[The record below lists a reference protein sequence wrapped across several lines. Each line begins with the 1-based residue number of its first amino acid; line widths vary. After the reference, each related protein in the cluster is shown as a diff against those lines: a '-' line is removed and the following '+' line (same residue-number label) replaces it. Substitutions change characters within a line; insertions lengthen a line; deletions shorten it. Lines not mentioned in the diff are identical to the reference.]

1 MKNMHFLKR
10 FNVYFIQIGKR
21 DFAVNVERGLKP
33 SSLRVRG
40 NKNNFNDIINK
51 YYPNRVLKKEKNEL
65 NRENNTDCDNKKYYI
80 SEKVKRKMKLLNN
93 QNGKLNM
100 YSELAIF
107 NEDKKKKKKNQ
118 TTESTNENM
127 SNSQSIITQDIK
139 REEGN
144 IEKKNETLEISKEEH
159 DIQKYKNKIHKKIW
173 ISLKKNNKKD
183 FEYYYDILNKYPLK
197 DEVSYSILLHGKI
210 IISDG
215 QYLEESFNIL
225 NEMKLKKIHPSLI
238 RFNERLLCSYVEL
251 TNLNSRPNIKQWVKV
266 LRCVWFTSALVKARR
281 QKYILRNINNVKK
294 NKSVELSNFKNIF
307 NIHNLAALYAENKDP
322 LTKGYNEYLQHD
334 QLINKTV

>member
-1 MKNMHFLKR
+1 MKNMLFLKR
-10 FNVYFIQIGKR
+10 FNVYFIQICQR
-21 DFAVNVERGLKP
+21 DFAVNVEKGLKP

-51 YYPNRVLKKEKNEL
+51 YYPNRVLKKEKNEV
-65 NRENNTDCDNKKYYI
+65 NRESNTDCGNKKYYI

-93 QNGKLNM
+93 QNDKLNM

-118 TTESTNENM
+118 TIEGIENM
-127 SNSQSIITQDIK
+127 SNSQSIITQDIE

-251 TNLNSRPNIKQWVKV
+251 TNLNSRPHIKQWVKV

-281 QKYILRNINNVKK
+281 QKYILRNINNAKK

-334 QLINKTV
+334 QLINKTT

>member
-1 MKNMHFLKR
+1 M
-10 FNVYFIQIGKR
+10 YFIQISKR
-21 DFAVNVERGLKP
+21 DFAVKAEKGLKP

-51 YYPNRVLKKEKNEL
+51 YYPNRVLKKGKNDL
-65 NRENNTDCDNKKYYI
+65 NRESNIDCDNKKYYI
-80 SEKVKRKMKLLNN
+80 SEKVKRKMKLLND
-93 QNGKLNM
+93 QNNKLNM

-107 NEDKKKKKKNQ
+107 NEDKNKKKENQ
-118 TTESTNENM
+118 TEIITENISH
-127 SNSQSIITQDIK
+127 SQSIIAQDIEK
-139 REEGN
+139 ENRN
-144 IEKKNETLEISKEEH
+144 IERKNETLEISKEEH

-215 QYLEESFNIL
+215 QYLEESFSIL

-238 RFNERLLCSYVEL
+238 RFNERLLCSYAEL
-251 TNLNSRPNIKQWVKV
+251 TNLNSRPNVKQWIKI
-266 LRCVWFTSALVKARR
+266 LRCVWFTSALIKARR
-281 QKYILRNINNVKK
+281 QKYILRNINNAKK
-294 NKSVELSNFKNIF
+294 NKSIELSNFKNIF

-322 LTKGYNEYLQHD
+322 LTKGYNEYIQYD
-334 QLINKTV
+334 QLINKSI